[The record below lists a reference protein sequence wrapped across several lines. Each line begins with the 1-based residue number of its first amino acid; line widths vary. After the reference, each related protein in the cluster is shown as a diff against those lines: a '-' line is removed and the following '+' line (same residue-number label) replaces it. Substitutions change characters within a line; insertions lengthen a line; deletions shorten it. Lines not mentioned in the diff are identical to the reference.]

1 MRCSRGGQTGIKRT
15 AMNDRADTIV
25 VRDVSQSD
33 WQDVRQLLDE
43 AGLPVSDLGP
53 DRLEGFLIAERSGA
67 EQSETLGTIGLQR
80 FDQVGLL
87 RSLVVS
93 DSGRKSGLGKR
104 LVAALEANACCAGV
118 TDLWLLTIDAER
130 YFENLGYKMM
140 SRDCAPE
147 IIRET
152 EEFSGLCP
160 DGAYL
165 MHKALNNS
173 TRK

>member
-1 MRCSRGGQTGIKRT
+1 MRCSRGGQTGIKRSK
-15 AMNDRADTIV
+15 MNDRADTIV
-25 VRDVSQSD
+25 VRNVSRSD
-33 WQDVRQLLDE
+33 WQDVRRLLDE

-53 DRLEGFLIAERSGA
+53 DRLEGFLIAERPCA
-67 EQSETLGTIGLQR
+67 EQMETLGTIGLQQ
-80 FDQVGLL
+80 FDRVGLL

-93 DSGRKSGLGKR
+93 DRGRKSGLGKR
-104 LVAALEANACCAGV
+104 LVAALEASACCAGV

-130 YFENLGYKMM
+130 YFDNLGYKMM

-160 DGAYL
+160 NGAYL
-165 MHKALNNS
+165 MHKALNNG